1 MRKHIMILAAA
12 LFTTLLSQTA
22 LSETLRVQTKRD
34 NKQTSIVSV
43 TSVQSQAPARGK
55 RVLRSFPYYTDT
67 SKDMSSIWFEEY
79 EINAEQAAPEI
90 LKKWNITKAQSGNYE
105 VRTLVNQG
113 PTSNRINLTIVGD
126 GYTATE
132 KDK

>member
-43 TSVQSQAPARGK
+43 TSVQSQAPARGN
-55 RVLRSFPYYTDT
+55 DI
-67 SKDMSSIWFEEY
+67 SIQHG
-79 EINAEQAAPEI
+79 AVV
-90 LKKWNITKAQSGNYE
+90 
-105 VRTLVNQG
+105 VREFDLNQFRLVG
-113 PTSNRINLTIVGD
+113 H
-126 GYTATE
+126 
-132 KDK
+132 DKV